1 VTDYATPEGLLV
13 ARKLTTVLGL
23 VLALAFG
30 SVAAVSQP
38 AAGAA
43 AGDSVVLAW
52 NQQVL
57 DTIVRTSLAPTVS
70 ARALAVVHTAIYDAW
85 APYDPVAV
93 GTRLG
98 GSLRRPADD
107 RTAENKNKAVSFA
120 AYAALVD
127 LFPAGQATYAQQMSD
142 LGYAVDGS
150 DTSTAA
156 MLGATAAQAVLEFRH
171 RDGANQLGDEPG
183 GTPAVPYSDYTGY
196 QPVNTWNQVND
207 PGRWQPLCVPLPP
220 PGATECT
227 GRIQTYL
234 TPFWHRVTPFALT
247 SPSQFRPPGPYPYLN
262 ADGKLNGQYVG
273 QVDKMTQYSR
283 QLDDTRKTMAEY
295 WEDGAGTVTPP
306 GHWNQFAQW
315 VARRDAHTIDED
327 ARMFFALNGALLDAS
342 IAAWDGKDQWDS
354 VRPITAI
361 RSLHKGK
368 IIQAWGG
375 PYQGPAYIKGE
386 DWIPYRPANDVSPPF
401 GEYGS
406 GHSTFS
412 MAAAEALTGFTGRG
426 NFELKVTIPAGS
438 SKVEPRT
445 ATHPGVPAKPITLS
459 WTNFRYAAEQAGL
472 SRQYGGVHFEHGD
485 KDAREAGSRVG
496 KNAWAKALT
505 YFNGTAT

>member
-1 VTDYATPEGLLV
+1 MV
-13 ARKLTTVLGL
+13 RKLSMVLGL
-23 VLALAFG
+23 IVALAFG
-30 SVAAVSQP
+30 LITVVGQR

-57 DTIVRTSLAPTVS
+57 DSIAATKTAPTIAARSLAVT
-70 ARALAVVHTAIYDAW
+70 HTAIYDGW
-85 APYDPVAV
+85 AAYDPVAV

-98 GSLRRPADD
+98 GDLRRPADE
-107 RTAENKNKAVSFA
+107 RTVENKNRAISFA

-127 LFPAGQATYAQQMSD
+127 LFPTRQSTFSQQMTD
-142 LGYAVDGS
+142 LGYATDGS

-156 MLGATAAQAVLEFRH
+156 TVGTTAARAVLEFRH
-171 RDGANQLGDEPG
+171 HDGANQLGDEPG
-183 GTPAVPYSDYTGY
+183 GTPGKAYSDYTGY
-196 QPVNTWNQVND
+196 QPVNTWNEVKD
-207 PGRWQPLCVPLPP
+207 PDRWQPLCVPLPP

-227 GRIQTYL
+227 GKIQTYL
-234 TPFWHRVTPFALT
+234 TPQWSRVAPFALT
-247 SPSQFRPPGPYPYLN
+247 SPGQFRPPGPYTYLG
-262 ADGKLNGQYVG
+262 ADGKPSGFYRDE
-273 QVDKMTQYSR
+273 VDKMTQYSK
-283 QLDDTRKTMAEY
+283 QLDDFRKTTAEY
-295 WEDGAGTVTPP
+295 WEDGPGTVTPP

-315 VARRDAHTIDED
+315 VARRDANTVDED

-342 IAAWDGKDQWDS
+342 ISAWDGKGRWDS

-361 RSLHKGK
+361 RFLYRGK

-375 PYQGPAYIKGE
+375 PYKGPSYIKGE
-386 DWIPYRPANDVSPPF
+386 DWIPYRPANEVSPPF
-401 GEYGS
+401 AEYAS

-438 SKVEPRT
+438 SQVEPRT
-445 ATHPGVPAKPITLS
+445 ATQPGVPAKPITLS

-485 KDAREAGSRVG
+485 KDARAAGSQVG

-505 YFNGTAT
+505 YFSGTATS